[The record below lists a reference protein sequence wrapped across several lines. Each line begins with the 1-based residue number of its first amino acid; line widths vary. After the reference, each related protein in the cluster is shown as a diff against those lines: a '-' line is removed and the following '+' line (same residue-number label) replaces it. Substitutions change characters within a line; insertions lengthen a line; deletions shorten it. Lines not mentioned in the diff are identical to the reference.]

1 MTHQK
6 IDRRRVEMSE
16 LRKLF
21 VVARLLASRA
31 QQVNDV
37 MLQELGLMLD
47 KELDGMRDGA
57 GRSGTTSDRQVAQIE
72 ENHHAE

>member
-1 MTHQK
+1 MTHQ

-31 QQVNDV
+31 QQMDDAI
-37 MLQELGLMLD
+37 LRELGLMLD
-47 KELDGMRDGA
+47 KELDCMRDGA
-57 GRSGTTSDRQVAQIE
+57 RRSGTTSDRQIAQLE
-72 ENHHAE
+72 ENHHAG